1 MTTFPSVRPSSRM
14 WSPGSRAQTVQTAM
28 DGIEVRFV
36 HGDRSVGQRLSLTFN
51 NITEAA
57 GKSITDHYI
66 ANGTTY
72 GTFDVPAELFAGMS
86 TYNYVKPAGNS
97 WRYESPPQV
106 TYGVPGYQS
115 VTVELIAVTS

>member
-1 MTTFPSVRPSSRM
+1 MTTFPSIEPSTRV
-14 WSPGSRAQTVQTAM
+14 WIPGARAQSVQYGL
-28 DGIEVRFV
+28 DGVEIRYV
-36 HGDRSVGQRLSLTFN
+36 HGTRIVGQRLSLTFN

-57 GKSITDHYI
+57 GRSITDHY
-66 ANGTTY
+66 AENGTTY
-72 GTFDVPAELFAGMS
+72 GTFELSPEIFAGMAA
-86 TYNYVKPAGNS
+86 YNYIKPVTNA